1 MILKRIGVLSMAKIA
16 GILYAAIGVVMGL
29 FFAAISS
36 FMGMAGAHMNPD
48 MPSWLGPLFGV
59 GAIVLAPLLYGVMG
73 FIGGAIGALVYNL
86 FSSLVGGLEL
96 ELETRA

>member
-1 MILKRIGVLSMAKIA
+1 MVLKRIGVLSMAKIA
-16 GILYAAIGVVMGL
+16 GILYAAIGVVAGL
-29 FFAAISS
+29 FFAVISS

-48 MPSWLGPLFGV
+48 MPSWLGPMFGV

-86 FSSLVGGLEL
+86 FSSLVGGIEL